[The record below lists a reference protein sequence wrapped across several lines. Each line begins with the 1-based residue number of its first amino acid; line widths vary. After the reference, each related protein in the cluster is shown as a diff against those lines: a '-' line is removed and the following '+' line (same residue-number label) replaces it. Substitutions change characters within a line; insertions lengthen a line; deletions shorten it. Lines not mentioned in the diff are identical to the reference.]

1 MGNGSFVEG
10 NNCYLSGTPTGF
22 ARMIVKHKTEEK
34 MMPLALFQ
42 AQVYKTEYT
51 KKSFFF
57 LLSFFDDYNI
67 YASHPH
73 RNIV

>member
-42 AQVYKTEYT
+42 AQVYKTECT
-51 KKSFFF
+51 KKSFFYFHF
-57 LLSFFDDYNI
+57 LTTTTSTQVI
-67 YASHPH
+67 H
-73 RNIV
+73 IET